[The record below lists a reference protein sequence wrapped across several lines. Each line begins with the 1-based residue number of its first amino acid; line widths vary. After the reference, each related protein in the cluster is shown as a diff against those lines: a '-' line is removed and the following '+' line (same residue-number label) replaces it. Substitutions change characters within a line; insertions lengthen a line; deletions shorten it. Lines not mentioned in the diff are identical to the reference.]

1 MPRSALLVV
10 NARKPRAVAASDE
23 VRSLIERHGSLVGQ
37 VDSAGLADFIGAGK
51 AGEPD
56 LIVVLGGDGTILSA
70 SRATLGLSAPLL
82 GINTGKVGFMAGYEL
97 GAFRRDA
104 AGLLEGSSD
113 LVINEHRTLD
123 GRVVG
128 ADGAERYRATAV
140 NELVVTAGPPYRMI
154 TLDLRIDGEAGPTV
168 SGDGLILSTPLGST
182 AYNISAG
189 GPIVAPGV
197 DASVIT
203 PIAAHSLSFRPIV
216 LHAGVPVDIL
226 VRSVNATEEAGTT
239 LLVDGQGHHRLGEG
253 DTVRIRLGART
264 VRFVSDPRVSY
275 WRTLLG
281 KMHWASTPTGTPA
294 GGASPGAGCNGAG
307 DYER

>member
-1 MPRSALLVV
+1 MGAMPRSVLLVV
-10 NARKPRAVAASDE
+10 NSRKTRAVEAASE
-23 VRSLIERHGSLVGQ
+23 VRTLIERHGRLIASI
-37 VDSAGLADFIGAGK
+37 DSAELSGAILGGRIGSATQGR
-51 AGEPD
+51 PD

-70 SRATLGLSAPLL
+70 SRATLELGVPLL
-82 GINTGKVGFMAGYEL
+82 GINTGKVGFMAGYEVA
-97 GAFRRDA
+97 AFRAAAADLLGDA
-104 AGLLEGSSD
+104 PLHTH
-113 LVINEHRTLD
+113 EHRTLD
-123 GRVVG
+123 GEVVG
-128 ADGAERYRATAV
+128 TDGSVLYRATAI

-154 TLDLRIDGEAGPTV
+154 TLDLAIDGQPGPTV

-197 DASVIT
+197 DACVIT

-216 LHAGVPVDIL
+216 LHADIPVDIV

-239 LLVDGQGHHRLGEG
+239 LLIDGQGHHRLGEG
-253 DTVRIRLGART
+253 DRVRIRPGSRR

-281 KMHWASTPTGTPA
+281 KMHWASTPTGQI
-294 GGASPGAGCNGAG
+294 GEF
-307 DYER
+307 ER

>member
-1 MPRSALLVV
+1 MLVV
-10 NARKPRAVAASDE
+10 NPRKPRAVAARDE
-23 VRSLIERHGSLVGQ
+23 VRSLIERHGRLVAEI
-37 VDSAGLADFIGAGK
+37 DSGELAESVRDGRIGPDR
-51 AGEPD
+51 PD

-70 SRATLGLSAPLL
+70 SRSCLTMGVPLL

-97 GAFRRDA
+97 GAFRDTA
-104 AGLLEGSSD
+104 AGLLGEGPLQIS
-113 LVINEHRTLD
+113 EHRTLD
-123 GRVVG
+123 GVVVG
-128 ADGAERYRATAV
+128 PDGTERYSATAV

-154 TLDLRIDGEAGPTV
+154 TLDLSIDGQPGPTV

-197 DASVIT
+197 DACVIT

-216 LHAGVPVDIL
+216 LHAQIPVDIG

-239 LLVDGQGHHRLGEG
+239 LLIDGQGHHRLLQG
-253 DTVRIRLGART
+253 DTVRIRAGGRT
-264 VRFVSDPRVSY
+264 VRFVTDPRVSY

-281 KMHWASTPTGTPA
+281 KMHWASTPTGRI
-294 GGASPGAGCNGAG
+294 GEF
-307 DYER
+307 ER